1 MSWPELV
8 LKYRH
13 TVIALLAALIIL
25 GIQARFQIPVQ
36 LFPDTDP
43 PTVTVI
49 TEYPGMASIDVDSDL
64 TKILEEELT
73 SIDGVVRISST
84 SQAGLSVVRVEF
96 QYGISSA
103 LAAVDVQSAVGRI
116 RRDLPTE
123 IGEPRILE
131 FSTSDKPIITLALRA
146 EDLSLD
152 QVRLTADNEVRERLE
167 RVPGVAAIDVFGGHR
182 PELHVAVLPHKLDAV
197 NVTMDRV
204 NQVLREWNLSA
215 PGGRVLQGD
224 MESVVR
230 FDAPISSPEDARR
243 LVLKADGSQ
252 RVRLGDVAL
261 VSLEPGEQRSAYSF
275 NGESAIAVQII
286 KRTEANTVE
295 VARMVREAVEELQ
308 NDFPDLEMI
317 LADDD
322 SDFTRLVISDMTRTV
337 ILAIILTVL
346 IVFLFLA
353 NLRQA
358 FIIALSIP
366 ASFLT
371 TFALMQAAGLDM
383 NMVTMSALILSIG
396 LLVDDGI
403 VILENMHRHIAEL
416 DKTPFQAAT
425 QGVSEVLRA
434 SLGGTLTT
442 LGVLIPLMFLGGF
455 IGKMFGPLSMTIAF
469 ALCSSFFMSIT
480 LIPLLGA
487 YLLKPKG
494 AHKKAF
500 WFKAF
505 FEKGLDGFKQYYL
518 AGLQASLKRPKT
530 TVFTALLLL
539 FAGIGMLRLVGSE
552 MMPRFDSGNFRVLVD
567 MAPGMPLEKTT
578 SAAGSVEALLMGK
591 DYTRTVG
598 TLAGHEAGARAM
610 GGRGAMGVN
619 QAEITVNLI
628 PRTKRKESQWEIM
641 DEVRVLLEKIPGVVL
656 SVPREMGGTARSGTS
671 APIIVRVSGQEP
683 AELDRIAENLLEHL
697 QNIPGITDLYKNWGL
712 DTPEI
717 QVHIDH
723 ERASELGLT
732 GAGIATAVHQA
743 MDGHTVTRFRQGTR
757 RDLDVV
763 VRYAESERTF
773 LEDLENISLN
783 SLFGRIPL
791 REVADLEFR
800 VGPRIMTRD
809 NSQRTLEIH
818 GYHFGRPLSEVV
830 AEVRGRLKEYE
841 SPNGYQ
847 VRLVGEQEDFSEARS
862 RMMRALMLS
871 AMAVY
876 LVLVVQFGSFKHP
889 LTIMSTIPLQFIGVG
904 AALLLA
910 GKYVS
915 MPALLGI
922 ILLIGIVVNNAIIL
936 LDLARSRIQSGLS
949 PDQAVLEAV
958 DIRFRPIMMTGLS
971 TIAGMAPLAMETAVG
986 AERFSPIATVIIGG
1000 VITATVL
1007 TLIVVPALFATMEKT
1022 GP

>member
-1 MSWPELV
+1 MPWPELV
-8 LKYRH
+8 LKHRQ
-13 TVIALLAALIIL
+13 TLIAVLLALVVL

-49 TEYPGMASIDVDSDL
+49 TEYPGMASIDVDADL

-73 SIDGVVRISST
+73 SLDGVIRISST

-96 QYGISSA
+96 QYGISSS
-103 LAAVDVQSAVGRI
+103 LAAVDVQSAVGRV
-116 RRDLPTE
+116 RRDLPAG

-131 FSTSDKPIITLALRA
+131 FSTSDKPIITLAM
-146 EDLSLD
+146 SGYQVPLD
-152 QVRLTADNEVRERLE
+152 QVRMTADNEVRQRLE
-167 RVPGVAAIDVFGGHR
+167 RVPGVAAIDVFGGHKS
-182 PELHVAVLPHKLDAV
+182 ELHVAVLPHKLDAV

-204 NQVLREWNLSA
+204 NQVLREWNLST

-230 FDAPISSPEDARR
+230 FDAPISSPEDAKQ
-243 LVLKADGSQ
+243 LVIKADGPN
-252 RVRLGDVAL
+252 RVRLGDVAR

-275 NGESAIAVQII
+275 NNEPAIAVQVI

-295 VARMVREAVEELQ
+295 VAGLVREAVEELK
-308 NDFPDLEMI
+308 NDFSDLKII

-337 ILAIILTVL
+337 IIAIILTVF

-353 NLRQA
+353 NFRQA

-403 VILENMHRHIAEL
+403 VILENMHRHISEL
-416 DKTPFQAAT
+416 GKTPFEAAT

-487 YLLKPKG
+487 YLLRPG
-494 AHKKAF
+494 DVGKKTSR
-500 WFKAF
+500 FKTF
-505 FEKGLDGFKQYYL
+505 FDRGLNGFKQYYL
-518 AGLQASLKRPKT
+518 AGLLTSLKRPKA

-539 FAGIGMLRLVGSE
+539 LAGIGMLRLVGSE
-552 MMPRFDSGNFRVLVD
+552 MLPRFDSGNFRVLVD

-578 SAAGSVEALLMGK
+578 SATGSAEALLMSK
-591 DYTRTVG
+591 DYTLAAG
-598 TLAGHEAGARAM
+598 TLAGHEAGARSM

-628 PRTKRKESQWEIM
+628 PRTQRDKSQWDIM
-641 DEVRVLLEKIPGVVL
+641 DEVRVHLEKIPGVVL
-656 SVPREMGGTARSGTS
+656 SVPREMGGTARSGTT
-671 APIIVRVSGQEP
+671 APITVRVSGEEP

-717 QVHIDH
+717 QVHVDH
-723 ERASELGLT
+723 ERASELDLT
-732 GAGIATAVHQA
+732 GTRIAAAVHQA
-743 MDGHTVTRFRQGTR
+743 MDGHTITRFRQGTR

-763 VRYAESERTF
+763 VRYAQSERAF
-773 LEDLENISLN
+773 LEDFENISLN
-783 SLFGRIPL
+783 SPFGRVPL
-791 REVADLEFR
+791 REIVDLEFR
-800 VGPRIMTRD
+800 LGPRIMTRE
-809 NSQRTLEIH
+809 NSRRTLEIH
-818 GYHFGRPLSEVV
+818 GYHLGRPLSEVV
-830 AEVRGRLKEYE
+830 AEVRARLEKFE
-841 SPNGYQ
+841 SQPGYQ
-847 VRLVGEQEDFSEARS
+847 VTLVGEQEDFAEARS

-876 LVLVVQFGSFKHP
+876 LILVVQFGSFKHP
-889 LTIMSTIPLQFIGVG
+889 LTIMSAIPLQFIGVG

-910 GKYVS
+910 GKHVS

-936 LDLARSRIQSGLS
+936 LDLARSRIQSGQS

-971 TIAGMAPLAMETAVG
+971 TIAGMTPLALEMAVG
-986 AERFSPIATVIIGG
+986 SERFSPIATVIIGG

-1007 TLIVVPALFATMEKT
+1007 TLIVVPALFAAMEK
-1022 GP
+1022 PKA

>member
-1 MSWPELV
+1 MLWPELV

-13 TVIALLAALIIL
+13 TVIAVLLALVVL

-49 TEYPGMASIDVDSDL
+49 TEYPGMASIDVDADL
-64 TKILEEELT
+64 TKILEDELT
-73 SIDGVVRISST
+73 SLDGVVRISST

-96 QYGISSA
+96 QYGISSS
-103 LAAVDVQSAVGRI
+103 LAAVDVQNAVGRV
-116 RRDLPTE
+116 RRDLPTG

-131 FSTSDKPIITLALRA
+131 FSTSDKPIITLALSGD
-146 EDLSLD
+146 EVPLD
-152 QVRLTADNEVRERLE
+152 QVRMTADNEVRQRLE
-167 RVPGVAAIDVFGGHR
+167 RVPGVAAIDVFGGHKS
-182 PELHVAVLPHKLDAV
+182 ELHVAVLPHKLDSV

-224 MESVVR
+224 LESVVR
-230 FDAPISSPEDARR
+230 FDAPISSPGDAER
-243 LVLKADGSQ
+243 LILKADGPQ
-252 RVRLGDVAL
+252 LVRLGDVAK

-275 NGESAIAVQII
+275 NNEPAIAVQVT

-295 VARMVREAVEELQ
+295 VADMIRHAVEELKS
-308 NDFPDLEMI
+308 DFPDLQII

-337 ILAIILTVL
+337 IIAIILTVF

-353 NLRQA
+353 NFRQA

-403 VILENMHRHIAEL
+403 VILENMHRHISEL
-416 DKTPFQAAT
+416 GKTPFEAAT

-487 YLLKPKG
+487 YLLRPG
-494 AHKKAF
+494 DAGKKNSR
-500 WFKAF
+500 FKTF
-505 FEKGLDGFKQYYL
+505 FDRGLNGFKQYYL
-518 AGLQASLKRPKT
+518 AGLQTSLKRPKA

-539 FAGIGMLRLVGSE
+539 LAGIGMLRLVGSE
-552 MMPRFDSGNFRVLVD
+552 MLPRFDSGNFRVLVD

-578 SAAGSVEALLMGK
+578 SATGSAEALLVGK

-628 PRTKRKESQWEIM
+628 PRTKRKESQWVIM
-641 DEVRVLLEKIPGVVL
+641 DEVRVHLEKIPGVVL

-671 APIIVRVSGQEP
+671 APIIVRVLGEEP
-683 AELDRIAENLLEHL
+683 TELDRIAEDLLEHL
-697 QNIPGITDLYKNWGL
+697 HNIPGITDLYKNWGL

-717 QVHIDH
+717 QVHVNH

-732 GAGIATAVHQA
+732 GVQIAAAVHQA

-763 VRYAESERTF
+763 VRYAESERAF

-783 SLFGRIPL
+783 SAFGRIPL
-791 REVADLEFR
+791 REVVDLEFR
-800 VGPRIMTRD
+800 VGPRIMTRE
-809 NSQRTLEIH
+809 NGQRTLEIN
-818 GYHFGRPLSEVV
+818 GYHLGRPLSEVV
-830 AEVRGRLKEYE
+830 ADVRARLEKFE
-841 SPNGYQ
+841 PQPGYQ
-847 VRLVGEQEDFSEARS
+847 VTLVGEQEDFAEARS
-862 RMMRALMLS
+862 RMIRALMLS

-876 LVLVVQFGSFKHP
+876 LVLVVQFKSFKHP
-889 LTIMSTIPLQFIGVG
+889 LTIMSAIPLQFMGVG

-971 TIAGMAPLAMETAVG
+971 TIAGMTPLALEVAVG

-1007 TLIVVPALFATMEKT
+1007 TLIVVPALFAAMEK
-1022 GP
+1022 PKA

>member
-1 MSWPELV
+1 MLWPELV

-13 TVIALLAALIIL
+13 TVIAVLLALVVL

-49 TEYPGMASIDVDSDL
+49 TEYPGMASIDVDADL
-64 TKILEEELT
+64 TKILEDELT
-73 SIDGVVRISST
+73 SLDGVVRISST

-96 QYGISSA
+96 QYGISSS
-103 LAAVDVQSAVGRI
+103 LAAVDVQNAVGRV
-116 RRDLPTE
+116 RRDLPTG

-131 FSTSDKPIITLALRA
+131 FSTSDKPIITLALSGD
-146 EDLSLD
+146 EVPLD
-152 QVRLTADNEVRERLE
+152 QVRMTADNEVRQRLE
-167 RVPGVAAIDVFGGHR
+167 RVPGVAAIDVFGGHKS
-182 PELHVAVLPHKLDAV
+182 ELHVAVLPHKLDSV
-197 NVTMDRV
+197 NLTLDRV

-224 MESVVR
+224 LESVVR
-230 FDAPISSPEDARR
+230 FDAPISSPGDAER
-243 LVLKADGSQ
+243 LILKADGPQ
-252 RVRLGDVAL
+252 LVRLGDVAK

-275 NGESAIAVQII
+275 NNEPAIAVQVT

-295 VARMVREAVEELQ
+295 VADMIRHAVEELKS
-308 NDFPDLEMI
+308 DFPDLQII

-337 ILAIILTVL
+337 IIAIILTVF

-353 NLRQA
+353 NFRQA

-403 VILENMHRHIAEL
+403 VILENMHRHISEL
-416 DKTPFQAAT
+416 GKTPFEAAT

-487 YLLKPKG
+487 YLLRPG
-494 AHKKAF
+494 DAGKKNSR
-500 WFKAF
+500 FKTF
-505 FEKGLDGFKQYYL
+505 FDRGLNGFKQYYL
-518 AGLQASLKRPKT
+518 AGLQTSLKRPKA

-539 FAGIGMLRLVGSE
+539 LAGIGMLRLVGSE
-552 MMPRFDSGNFRVLVD
+552 MLPRFDSGNFRVLVD

-578 SAAGSVEALLMGK
+578 SATGSAEALLVGK

-628 PRTKRKESQWEIM
+628 PRTKRKESQWVIM
-641 DEVRVLLEKIPGVVL
+641 DEVRVHLEKIPGVVL

-671 APIIVRVSGQEP
+671 APIIVRVLGEEP
-683 AELDRIAENLLEHL
+683 TELDRIAEDLLEHL
-697 QNIPGITDLYKNWGL
+697 HNIPGITDLYKNWGL

-717 QVHIDH
+717 QVHVNH

-732 GAGIATAVHQA
+732 GVQIAAAVHQA

-763 VRYAESERTF
+763 VRYAESERAF

-783 SLFGRIPL
+783 SAFGRIPL
-791 REVADLEFR
+791 REVVDLEFR
-800 VGPRIMTRD
+800 VGPRIMTRE
-809 NSQRTLEIH
+809 NGQRTLEIN
-818 GYHFGRPLSEVV
+818 GYHLGRPLSEVV
-830 AEVRGRLKEYE
+830 ADVRARLEKFE
-841 SPNGYQ
+841 PQPGYQ
-847 VRLVGEQEDFSEARS
+847 VTLVGEQEDFAEARS
-862 RMMRALMLS
+862 RMIRALMLS

-876 LVLVVQFGSFKHP
+876 LVLVVQFKSFKHP
-889 LTIMSTIPLQFIGVG
+889 LTIMSAIPLQFMGVG

-971 TIAGMAPLAMETAVG
+971 TIAGMTPLALEVAVG

-1007 TLIVVPALFATMEKT
+1007 TLIVVPALFAAMEK
-1022 GP
+1022 PKA

>member
-1 MSWPELV
+1 M
-8 LKYRH
+8 
-13 TVIALLAALIIL
+13 
-25 GIQARFQIPVQ
+25 
-36 LFPDTDP
+36 
-43 PTVTVI
+43 
-49 TEYPGMASIDVDSDL
+49 L
-64 TKILEEELT
+64 T
-73 SIDGVVRISST
+73 
-84 SQAGLSVVRVEF
+84 
-96 QYGISSA
+96 
-103 LAAVDVQSAVGRI
+103 
-116 RRDLPTE
+116 
-123 IGEPRILE
+123 
-131 FSTSDKPIITLALRA
+131 
-146 EDLSLD
+146 
-152 QVRLTADNEVRERLE
+152 
-167 RVPGVAAIDVFGGHR
+167 
-182 PELHVAVLPHKLDAV
+182 
-197 NVTMDRV
+197 
-204 NQVLREWNLSA
+204 
-215 PGGRVLQGD
+215 
-224 MESVVR
+224 
-230 FDAPISSPEDARR
+230 
-243 LVLKADGSQ
+243 
-252 RVRLGDVAL
+252 
-261 VSLEPGEQRSAYSF
+261 
-275 NGESAIAVQII
+275 
-286 KRTEANTVE
+286 
-295 VARMVREAVEELQ
+295 
-308 NDFPDLEMI
+308 
-317 LADDD
+317 
-322 SDFTRLVISDMTRTV
+322 
-337 ILAIILTVL
+337 
-346 IVFLFLA
+346 
-353 NLRQA
+353 
-358 FIIALSIP
+358 
-366 ASFLT
+366 
-371 TFALMQAAGLDM
+371 
-383 NMVTMSALILSIG
+383 G
-396 LLVDDGI
+396 LLVD
-403 VILENMHRHIAEL
+403 
-416 DKTPFQAAT
+416 
-425 QGVSEVLRA
+425 
-434 SLGGTLTT
+434 
-442 LGVLIPLMFLGGF
+442 
-455 IGKMFGPLSMTIAF
+455 
-469 ALCSSFFMSIT
+469 
-480 LIPLLGA
+480 
-487 YLLKPKG
+487 
-494 AHKKAF
+494 
-500 WFKAF
+500 
-505 FEKGLDGFKQYYL
+505 
-518 AGLQASLKRPKT
+518 
-530 TVFTALLLL
+530 
-539 FAGIGMLRLVGSE
+539 
-552 MMPRFDSGNFRVLVD
+552 
-567 MAPGMPLEKTT
+567 
-578 SAAGSVEALLMGK
+578 
-591 DYTRTVG
+591 
-598 TLAGHEAGARAM
+598 
-610 GGRGAMGVN
+610 
-619 QAEITVNLI
+619 
-628 PRTKRKESQWEIM
+628 
-641 DEVRVLLEKIPGVVL
+641 EVRILLEKIPGVVL
-656 SVPREMGGTARSGTS
+656 SVPREMGGTARSGIS
-671 APIIVRVSGQEP
+671 APIIVCVSGQEP

-904 AALLLA
+904 VALLLA